1 MLLLGAHMSTAGGLH
16 TAFARGEALGC
27 TAIQI
32 FTSSPRQWRGRKLT
46 DADVREFRQ
55 AWEASSCRVCLA
67 HDIYLTRLGTRDS
80 AILSRSRSTFAQE
93 IRTCQRLGLSGLVM
107 HPVGDTDADEDA
119 VLARVADSLNAVFD
133 EVPFEGTQV
142 LLETTAGQG
151 ANVGYRF
158 EQLARI
164 IDGVEQD
171 ARLGICVDTCHV
183 FAAGYDISGKTG
195 WWKMMSELEATV
207 GLARLKAIHLN
218 DSRKPLGSRVD
229 RHAHIGRGEIGEAA
243 FERVMRDR
251 RLAKIPK
258 LLETPK
264 ENDMDAVNLALLR
277 KLAGKK

>member
-32 FTSSPRQWRGRKLT
+32 FTSSPRQWRGRNLSE
-46 DADVREFRQ
+46 ADVREFRE
-55 AWEASSCRVCLA
+55 AWEASSVRECLA

-80 AILSRSRSTFAQE
+80 AIRSRSRSTFAQE

-133 EVPFEGTQV
+133 EVPFEGTLV

-164 IDGVEQD
+164 IESVEQGE
-171 ARLGICVDTCHV
+171 RLGICVDTCHV

-195 WWKMMSELEATV
+195 WRKLMSELEATV

-218 DSRKPLGSRVD
+218 DSRKPCGSRVD

-251 RLAKIPK
+251 RLARIPK
-258 LLETPK
+258 VLETPK
-264 ENDMDAVNLALLR
+264 ENEMDAVNLALLR
-277 KLAGKK
+277 KLAGRK